1 MIDDGRAAC
10 YTAVTMRHLQ
20 RGMKRRGLHLDR
32 TGSAASGDVG
42 GGSRAAVPRDCPGA
56 VRRSEQRRV
65 GKEWLSPGRSRGSPD
80 LAKKN
85 RYQENVVQEIVKKDL
100 RK

>member
-42 GGSRAAVPRDCPGA
+42 RGSRAAVPRDCPGA
-56 VRRSEQRRV
+56 VRGDSVLPVMRAGRSEEHKSDIQYLMRISEAV
-65 GKEWLSPGRSRGSPD
+65 SMWQI
-80 LAKKN
+80 KKS
-85 RYQENVVQEIVKKDL
+85 IAI
-100 RK
+100 